1 MFSNNVTMIPKNS
14 AFIFNTPLRKYVS
27 PSEIIY
33 LGGYWVDCKS
43 SLIIIYQ
50 CLTDGIWIANDK
62 RWLQILLLQ
71 YFIHSNGHGKH
82 MIGSKTTLRIKYFDY
97 NISSFSYINLIEYRV
112 FRWAHLGMKRYGIN
126 KMYRQL
132 CWYCSLAVIHFI
144 SHAWMM
150 MRRIEIKWEKV
161 YLARYLYILIHAKR
175 KTKIPN
181 VLFYPRDHKKSLRQ
195 NNVKLCIYKHHSV

>member
-1 MFSNNVTMIPKNS
+1 MSSNYVTVIPKNS
-14 AFIFNTPLRKYVS
+14 AFIFNTHLRKYVS

-71 YFIHSNGHGKH
+71 YFIHYNGYDEH
-82 MIGSKTTLRIKYFDY
+82 MIAYKQLFEYFYY
-97 NISSFSYINLIEYRV
+97 NERYGLECYV
-112 FRWAHLGMKRYGIN
+112 FRWANLGMKRYGIN
-126 KMYRQL
+126 KMYSQL

-161 YLARYLYILIHAKR
+161 YLARYLYILMHAKR

-195 NNVKLCIYKHHSV
+195 NNVYLCIYKHYSV